1 MALYLHSRLFAR
13 NCPAWHRRLA
23 CLCCLVLLSAGI
35 GSGSAS
41 AKSLLAEDPKDLYH
55 WAYAAAFGTGAY
67 HVGEADLFAVRINP
81 RYKLATFHEDRFSL
95 NLRLPV
101 TIGLQSIDI
110 EEVVSTPIAE
120 QFATLSFVPG
130 LGLTL
135 PVHPLWT
142 LNPYFNYGWGTE
154 LQGEASA
161 WIYFTGINSRFLMQF
176 DRLSMTLLNGIQWL
190 GHDPDSGPAEQFSRL
205 INGLEADYPL
215 FDWEL
220 SGRRLY
226 LKPHLVHYWYFNELD
241 FTVVDSNPVELN
253 QEIEVALALGTNE
266 HMKLWLLKFD
276 RVGIGYRKG
285 DEIEGVRLFFDSVFD

>member
-1 MALYLHSRLFAR
+1 MDFYPHSRLFAR
-13 NCPAWHRRLA
+13 SCPAWQRRLA
-23 CLCCLVLLSAGI
+23 CLCCLVLLLAGAD
-35 GSGSAS
+35 SGSAS
-41 AKSLLAEDPKDLYH
+41 AKSLIADDPKNLYH

-67 HVGEADLFAVRINP
+67 HIGDADLFAVRIYP
-81 RYKLATFHEDRFSL
+81 KFKLAMFHDDRFSL

-101 TIGLQSIDI
+101 TLGLQSIDI
-110 EEVVSTPIAE
+110 KEIVSTPVAE

-135 PVHPLWT
+135 PITPRWT
-142 LNPYFNYGWGTE
+142 LNPYINYGWGTE

-161 WIYFTGINSRFLMQF
+161 WIYFTGLNSRFLVQF
-176 DRLSMTLLNGIQWL
+176 ERLNIALLNGVQWL
-190 GHDPDSGPAEQFSRL
+190 GNNPDSGPEEQFARL

-215 FDWEL
+215 IDWEL

-241 FTVVDSNPVELN
+241 FTVLNNNPVELN
-253 QEIEVALALGTNE
+253 QEIEVALALGTRE
-266 HMKLWLLKFD
+266 HMQLWLLKFD